1 MQWERYKKPLFEN
14 NTNKYLKVNIRQ
26 LLLLRLLNKK
36 IINKNTAKP
45 SRAITVMTFDTVMC
59 KPIQLTFSAP
69 NIPVPINRVI
79 RERVGE
85 RKSSI
90 VFL

>member
-1 MQWERYKKPLFEN
+1 MNE
-14 NTNKYLKVNIRQ
+14 YLKVNIRQ
-26 LLLLRLLNKK
+26 LLLLRHLNKK

-45 SRAITVMTFDTVMC
+45 SRAITVMTFDTVMY

-69 NIPVPINRVI
+69 NIPVPINKVI

-90 VFL
+90 EFL